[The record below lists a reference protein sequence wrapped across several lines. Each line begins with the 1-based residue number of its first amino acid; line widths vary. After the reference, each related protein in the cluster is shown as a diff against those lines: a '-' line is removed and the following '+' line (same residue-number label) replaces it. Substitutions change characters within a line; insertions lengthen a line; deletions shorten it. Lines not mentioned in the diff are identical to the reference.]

1 MTKDFLKKIYISK
14 QISYLINLISFPWKG
29 KGAILMYHR
38 ILPDEK
44 IGEDLDLGLAISCS
58 NFENQIKMLKSKYK
72 IYSMDEF
79 IDNLKKGKNE
89 FMLTITFDDGYKDNL
104 LYGLPILEKFEV
116 PALIYITTNFLK
128 QNVDLWW
135 YELMETIQNRSAINF
150 NYEKQNF
157 DFILKNHKQKLS
169 TYNNLRKIFL
179 KLRTDKQIE
188 LLETITGTKERKNYS
203 KICLNQE
210 EVKVLDNHPLITI
223 GSHSHNHLN
232 FKILNNNEIQYEVNK
247 SLEILED
254 LLNHKIKH
262 FCYPYGGK
270 KQVSV
275 REYNIIEKLNLSSAV
290 IGRAYPIK
298 RYNLFSLPRIY
309 VGKNICN
316 KTLINHLSGFYN
328 LANKF
333 L

>member
-1 MTKDFLKKIYISK
+1 MIKNFIKNIYISK
-14 QISYLINLISFPWKG
+14 QISYLTKLIGSRWKG

-38 ILPDEK
+38 VLPDEQIK
-44 IGEDLDLGLAISCS
+44 EDLDIGLAISCS
-58 NFENQIKMLKSKYK
+58 NFEKQIKMLKSKYK

-89 FMLTITFDDGYKDNL
+89 FILTITFDDGYKDNL
-104 LYGLPILEKFEV
+104 LHALPVLEKFEV
-116 PALIYITTNFLK
+116 PAIIYITTNFLK

-135 YELMETIQNRSAINF
+135 YELMETIQNRSTISF

-157 DFILKNHKQKLS
+157 DFILKNQKQKFS
-169 TYNNLRKIFL
+169 AYNNLRKTFL
-179 KLRTDKQIE
+179 KLRIDKQIE
-188 LLETITGTKERKNYS
+188 LLKIITGTKKRKNYS

-210 EVKVLDNHPLITI
+210 EVKILDNNNLITI
-223 GSHSHNHLN
+223 GSHGHNHLN
-232 FKILNNNEIQYEVNK
+232 FKILSNEEIQYEINK
-247 SLEILED
+247 SLEVLEG

-270 KQVSV
+270 NQASV
-275 REYNIIEKLNLSSAV
+275 REYNIIEKANFDSAV
-290 IGRAYPIK
+290 TGRVYPIK
-298 RYNLFSLPRIY
+298 HYNPFSLPRIY
-309 VGKNICN
+309 VGKNICD
-316 KTLINHLSGFYN
+316 KALLNHLSGFYN

>member
-1 MTKDFLKKIYISK
+1 MIKDFVRKIYISK
-14 QISYLINLISFPWKG
+14 QFSYLINLIASPWKG

-44 IGEDLDLGLAISCS
+44 IKEESDIGLAISCS

-79 IDNLKKGKNE
+79 IDNLKKGKSK

-104 LYGLPILEKFEV
+104 LYALPILEKFEV
-116 PALIYITTNFLK
+116 PALIYITTNFLE
-128 QNVDLWW
+128 QNVNLWW
-135 YELMETIQNRSAINF
+135 HELMETIQNRSAINF

-157 DFILKNHKQKLS
+157 DFILKNQKQKFS

-179 KLRTDKQIE
+179 KLKIDKQIE
-188 LLETITGTKERKNYS
+188 LLEKITGTKKRKNYS
-203 KICLNQE
+203 KICLNKK
-210 EVKVLDNHPLITI
+210 EVKILDNHTLITI
-223 GSHSHNHLN
+223 GSHTHNHLN
-232 FKILNNNEIQYEVNK
+232 LKILSNEEIQYEINK

-270 KQVSV
+270 THAST

-290 IGRAYPIK
+290 TSRIYPIK
-298 RYNLFSLPRIY
+298 CYNPFSLPRIY
-309 VGKNICN
+309 VDKNICD
-316 KTLINHLSGFYN
+316 KALMNHLSGFYN
-328 LANKF
+328 LVNKF

>member
-1 MTKDFLKKIYISK
+1 
-14 QISYLINLISFPWKG
+14 
-29 KGAILMYHR
+29 
-38 ILPDEK
+38 
-44 IGEDLDLGLAISCS
+44 
-58 NFENQIKMLKSKYK
+58 
-72 IYSMDEF
+72 MDEF
-79 IDNLKKGKNE
+79 VDNLKKEKNE

-104 LYGLPILEKFEV
+104 LYALPILEKFEV

-157 DFILKNHKQKLS
+157 DFILKNQKQKFS
-169 TYNNLRKIFL
+169 AYNNLRKTFL
-179 KLRTDKQIE
+179 KLRIDKQIE
-188 LLETITGTKERKNYS
+188 LLKIITGTKKRKNYS
-203 KICLNQE
+203 KICLNQK
-210 EVKVLDNHPLITI
+210 EVKALDDHTLITI

-232 FKILNNNEIQYEVNK
+232 FKILSNNEIQYEVNK

-290 IGRAYPIK
+290 TGRAYPIK

-316 KTLINHLSGFYN
+316 KALINHLSGFYN

>member
-1 MTKDFLKKIYISK
+1 
-14 QISYLINLISFPWKG
+14 
-29 KGAILMYHR
+29 MYHR

-72 IYSMDEF
+72 IYSMDKF
-79 IDNLKKGKNE
+79 VDNLKKEKNE

-104 LYGLPILEKFEV
+104 LYALPILEKFEV
-116 PALIYITTNFLK
+116 PALIYITTNFLE
-128 QNVDLWW
+128 QNVNLWW
-135 YELMETIQNRSAINF
+135 HELMETIQNRSAINF

-157 DFILKNHKQKLS
+157 DFILKNQKQKFS

-179 KLRTDKQIE
+179 KLKIDKQIE
-188 LLETITGTKERKNYS
+188 LLEKITGTKKRKNYS
-203 KICLNQE
+203 KICLNKK
-210 EVKVLDNHPLITI
+210 EVKILDNHTLITI
-223 GSHSHNHLN
+223 GSHTHNHLN
-232 FKILNNNEIQYEVNK
+232 LKILSNEEIQYEINK

-270 KQVSV
+270 THAST

-290 IGRAYPIK
+290 TSRIYPIK
-298 RYNLFSLPRIY
+298 CYNPFSLPRIY
-309 VGKNICN
+309 VDKNICD
-316 KTLINHLSGFYN
+316 KALMNHLSGFYN
-328 LANKF
+328 LVNKF

>member
-1 MTKDFLKKIYISK
+1 MIKDFVRKIYISK
-14 QISYLINLISFPWKG
+14 QFSYLINLIASPWKG

-44 IGEDLDLGLAISCS
+44 IKEESDIGLAISCS

-79 IDNLKKGKNE
+79 IDNLKKGKSK

-104 LYGLPILEKFEV
+104 LYALPILEKFEV
-116 PALIYITTNFLK
+116 PALIYITTNFLE
-128 QNVDLWW
+128 QNVNLWW
-135 YELMETIQNRSAINF
+135 HELMETIQNRSAINF

-157 DFILKNHKQKLS
+157 DFILKNQKQKFS

-179 KLRTDKQIE
+179 KLKIDKQIE
-188 LLETITGTKERKNYS
+188 LLEKITGTIKRKNYS
-203 KICLNQE
+203 KICLNKK
-210 EVKVLDNHPLITI
+210 EVKILDNHTLITI
-223 GSHSHNHLN
+223 GSHTHNHLN
-232 FKILNNNEIQYEVNK
+232 LKILSNEEIQYEINK

-270 KQVSV
+270 THAST

-290 IGRAYPIK
+290 TSRIYPIK
-298 RYNLFSLPRIY
+298 CYNPFSLPRIY
-309 VGKNICN
+309 VDKNICD
-316 KTLINHLSGFYN
+316 KALMNHLSGFYN
-328 LANKF
+328 LVNKF